1 MVWEAVRFL
10 FFSNIEAFAVFT
22 IMLSIFRMKSW
33 HYFWPSMFVF
43 LVMNLQSYFLREDLK
58 LYFLVPTITI
68 IVYIL
73 LIATIVRVP
82 ILWASI
88 ISVTGMFLYTLLQ
101 LIVIL
106 ALFGDFNQ
114 DMQFSAKGSVVQLVT
129 SLWTF
134 FISWLLNKF
143 KIGFDAEFERFRLK
157 WEHIIV
163 VVFILLALTA
173 SAVIMFVNNMLYIML
188 FLIIVS
194 AMFLYYSLYK
204 EREYFAKEDEDD

>member
-22 IMLSIFRMKSW
+22 IMLSIFRLKSW
-33 HYFWPSMFVF
+33 HYFWPAMFVF
-43 LVMNLQSYFLREDLK
+43 LAMNLQSYFLREALN
-58 LYFLVPTITI
+58 LSFLVPAITI

-82 ILWASI
+82 ILWAGI

-101 LIVIL
+101 LIVIM
-106 ALFGDFNQ
+106 ALFGDLNE
-114 DMQFSAKGSVVQLVT
+114 DMQFSIKGTVVQIVT
-129 SLWTF
+129 SLWTL

-163 VVFILLALTA
+163 IVFILVALTA
-173 SAVIMFVNNMLYIML
+173 SAVVMFVNNMLYIML

-194 AMFLYYSLYK
+194 AMFLYYALRK
-204 EREYFAKEDEDD
+204 ERENLQEDEED